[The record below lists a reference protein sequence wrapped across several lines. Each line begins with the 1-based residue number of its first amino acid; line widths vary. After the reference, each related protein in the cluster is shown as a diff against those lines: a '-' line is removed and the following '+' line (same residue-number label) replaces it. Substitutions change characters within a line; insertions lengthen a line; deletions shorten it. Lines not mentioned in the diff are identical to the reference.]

1 MRLTPF
7 RLHRPSTVEEASGLL
22 TELGSDAVPYCGG
35 TELLLVAKLGLT
47 TFTDL
52 VDLKGIE
59 ELSGIE
65 ADGELRIGAAST
77 HREIERCPPI
87 RERWPSLAAME
98 SNVANLRVR
107 NVGTIGGNLCFA
119 DPHSDP
125 ATYLTALGGSVAT
138 RRGGETPRRIP
149 IEEFTRGPYQTNL
162 APGELLIAVLV
173 PALPPNSG
181 LVHRKISFN
190 ERPAITLAANV
201 TVRDGKIERARLA
214 VGSIGIAAQRLTGAE
229 ESLHGLDASDPRRTH
244 LDQCLEVAG
253 REAEPVQDA
262 NGSIEYKRQLVRVLV
277 ERCVREAL
285 LEAQAP

>member
-22 TELGSDAVPYCGG
+22 TDLGSDAVPYCGG

-77 HREIERCPPI
+77 HREIERCPSI

-125 ATYLTALGGSVAT
+125 ATYLTAVGGSVAT

-149 IEEFTRGPYQTNL
+149 IEEFTRGPYQTTL

-173 PALPPNSG
+173 PALPPSSG

>member
-1 MRLTPF
+1 MRLAPF
-7 RLHRPSTVEEASGLL
+7 RLHRPSTVEEATGLL
-22 TELGSDAVPYCGG
+22 TELGAEAVPYCGG

-47 TFTDL
+47 SFTHL

-65 ADGELRIGAAST
+65 ANGELRIGAAST
-77 HREIERCPPI
+77 HREIERSAAI
-87 RERWPSLAAME
+87 REHWRSLAAME

-125 ATYLTALGGSVAT
+125 ATYLTAAGGSVAV
-138 RRGGETPRRIP
+138 RRGGETERRIP
-149 IEEFTRGPYQTNL
+149 IEEFTRGPYQTVL
-162 APGELLIAVLV
+162 EPGELLTAVHV
-173 PALPPNSG
+173 PALSPGSA
-181 LVHRKISFN
+181 LVHRKMSFS

-214 VGSIGIAAQRLTGAE
+214 VGSIGITAQRLTGAE
-229 ESLHGLDASDPRRTH
+229 ECLHGLEVTECRLGP
-244 LDQCLEVAG
+244 CLEVAG

-262 NGSIEYKRQLVRVLV
+262 NGSVEYKRQLVRVMV

-285 LEAQAP
+285 REAQAPTA

>member
-1 MRLTPF
+1 MPGSKPTE
-7 RLHRPSTVEEASGLL
+7 SSG
-22 TELGSDAVPYCGG
+22 SA
-35 TELLLVAKLGLT
+35 
-47 TFTDL
+47 
-52 VDLKGIE
+52 
-59 ELSGIE
+59 
-65 ADGELRIGAAST
+65 RRRT
-77 HREIERCPPI
+77 HREIERSPFV

-98 SNVANLRVR
+98 R
-107 NVGTIGGNLCFA
+107 NVGEPPGAQRRDDRRQPLFRR
-119 DPHSDP
+119 S
-125 ATYLTALGGSVAT
+125 ALRPRHVPD
-138 RRGGETPRRIP
+138 RRRCDRWPPGAGGETPRRIP
-149 IEEFTRGPYQTNL
+149 IEEFTRGPYQTTL

-173 PALPPNSG
+173 PALPPSSG

>member
-1 MRLTPF
+1 MAESRRRERIHTGRLDEP
-7 RLHRPSTVEEASGLL
+7 RRHLDR
-22 TELGSDAVPYCGG
+22 
-35 TELLLVAKLGLT
+35 
-47 TFTDL
+47 
-52 VDLKGIE
+52 VDLAGF
-59 ELSGIE
+59 
-65 ADGELRIGAAST
+65 IGA
-77 HREIERCPPI
+77 
-87 RERWPSLAAME
+87 
-98 SNVANLRVR
+98 
-107 NVGTIGGNLCFA
+107 
-119 DPHSDP
+119 D
-125 ATYLTALGGSVAT
+125 
-138 RRGGETPRRIP
+138 
-149 IEEFTRGPYQTNL
+149 
-162 APGELLIAVLV
+162 AVLV
-173 PALPPNSG
+173 PALSPNSG